1 MFQKTCVER
10 CSGKYINSLNKV
22 MSSYIVAQQDIVM
35 KRIAESQN
43 EAQAFAGSQP
53 EANPPS

>member
-1 MFQKTCVER
+1 
-10 CSGKYINSLNKV
+10 

-43 EAQAFAGSQP
+43 EAQAFTGSQP